1 MQQDDRL
8 VVEQILGGD
17 KESYRLLVDRYKDG
31 LVRYCYS
38 ILLDEA
44 AATDAAQ
51 QAFINAYDKLHT
63 YKPKYAFSTWLY
75 RIGRNEALKEL
86 KRTKKQQSLDSVQE
100 QSDDDELS
108 VAFEKQREK
117 EKVMKAMTTLRHEWR
132 QVVHFYYWEGKT
144 YEEIAELT
152 DTPLNT
158 VRVWLLRAKQK
169 LEKEL
174 A

>member
-1 MQQDDRL
+1 MQDDRSA
-8 VVEQILGGD
+8 VDQVIAGD

-38 ILLDEA
+38 IVLDEA

-51 QAFINAYDKLHT
+51 QAFINAYEKLHT

-86 KRTKKQQSLDSVQE
+86 QRLRKQMPIETAAHIASDSDLSDEYEKKSE
-100 QSDDDELS
+100 
-108 VAFEKQREK
+108 RER
-117 EKVMKAMTTLRHEWR
+117 VMQAMTSLRHEWR

-144 YEEIAELT
+144 YEEISELT
-152 DTPLNT
+152 GTPLNT
-158 VRVWLLRAKQK
+158 IRVWLMRAKQQ